1 MEYDTKEFRE
11 TLEGKELVY
20 KYKHARLTGAEG
32 TEFETFENF
41 CKWAFANGYKPG
53 MKLCRGEKRYNANT
67 SYFRAQQGER
77 KPKPKE
83 DKGSDLIKS
92 IAKWDKTVNAIRRAA
107 GLQPLKG
114 SDADGG

>member
-1 MEYDTKEFRE
+1 MEYNTKEFRE
-11 TLEGKELVY
+11 TLEGKELFY
-20 KYKHARLTGAEG
+20 KYKHARVTGAEG

-67 SYFRAQQGER
+67 SYFRAPGER
-77 KPKPKE
+77 KPKQK

-92 IAKWDKTVNAIRRAA
+92 IAQWDKTVNAIRRAV
-107 GLQPLKG
+107 GMEPLKG
-114 SDADGG
+114 GGTDGR